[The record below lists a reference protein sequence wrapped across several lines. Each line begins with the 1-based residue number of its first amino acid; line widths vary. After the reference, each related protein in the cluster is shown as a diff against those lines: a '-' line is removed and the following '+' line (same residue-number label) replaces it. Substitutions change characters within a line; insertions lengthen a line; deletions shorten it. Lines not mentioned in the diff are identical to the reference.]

1 MEIGKIWVATNRA
14 LSVAQ
19 CAEEKERGKR
29 RGEKDKQREREKG
42 KADLHIK

>member
-1 MEIGKIWVATNRA
+1 MEIGNIGVASNRA

-19 CAEEKERGKR
+19 CAEEKERGKK
-29 RGEKDKQREREKG
+29 GGKKDKQREREKG